1 MSDGYYDIPN
11 IEEGELDRPTP
22 TYDKY
27 EGEKKAEQYR
37 KRHLERFG
45 RNRQKNDL
53 IGFVMATFM

>member
-27 EGEKKAEQYR
+27 EGEKK
-37 KRHLERFG
+37 LNSIERG
-45 RNRQKNDL
+45 S
-53 IGFVMATFM
+53 